1 MDFPL
6 LSGETL
12 YKPAALF
19 LSRWQTPAP
28 YAKIRP
34 QDMSQ
39 QLMNQPQGKLSGKD
53 ATTAR
58 LLQIAPWIAVLATS
72 IPAPIIFLILFLTTT
87 ATDSAAVY
95 LLLTGLS
102 LALGFAVG
110 LLIAAILLVYRRSWL
125 SKLRDRLASDG
136 ITANEVVWFRSELTS
151 AERAALAEIESNNP
165 LLADAYRET
174 LASRLTASR
183 IISRSKREILK
194 VERQL
199 NRARTIRTPESN
211 LLQKELTEDR
221 ERLQHVRQQATEHLA
236 KAKTRLQVIE
246 ATASRKLSQGETDL
260 MMQRL
265 GSAQDQ
271 LPLVLEMAKIEQQ
284 ALQEAR
290 HDLGQD

>member
-1 MDFPL
+1 M
-6 LSGETL
+6 
-12 YKPAALF
+12 
-19 LSRWQTPAP
+19 
-28 YAKIRP
+28 
-34 QDMSQ
+34 MSQ
-39 QLMNQPQGKLSGKD
+39 YHGKLSGKD

-58 LLQIAPWIAVLATS
+58 LLKIAPWIALLAAS
-72 IPAPIIFLILFLTTT
+72 LPAPLIFLVLFLTTT
-87 ATDSAAVY
+87 TTESAAVY
-95 LLLTGLS
+95 LLLAGLS
-102 LALGFAVG
+102 LTLGFALGVV
-110 LLIAAILLVYRRSWL
+110 ITAILLIYRRRWL

-151 AERAALAEIESNNP
+151 AERAALAEIESSNR

-183 IISRSKREILK
+183 IISRSKREMLK

-211 LLQKELTEDR
+211 ALQQELTADR
-221 ERLQHVRQQATEHLA
+221 QKLDHLRQQASDHLV
-236 KAKTRLQVIE
+236 KTKTRLQVIE
-246 ATASRKLSQGETDL
+246 ATASRKLNDGETEM

-284 ALQEAR
+284 ALQEV
-290 HDLGQD
+290 